1 MSIQSDLTA
10 RTAAAFQA
18 IGLDPA
24 FGEVVPSQR
33 PELAQFQCN
42 GALPAAKT
50 AGRNPREIAQDVIDH
65 LRDATA
71 NSSPDGTAV
80 FADLSLAG
88 PGFINISVTDSFL
101 AAAVQDVSEHERLGV
116 DTDRPGKVLVD
127 YGGPNVAKELH
138 VGHLRP
144 ALIGES
150 LKRILAFAGY
160 DVTGDVHLGDWGLPM
175 GQLIAELAE
184 RNPDLPY
191 FDPDHTGPFPA
202 ESPVSVDE
210 LNKLYPEASAHSD
223 ADPEFARAARQATFE
238 LQDGRPGYRALWE
251 HFRTVSIDAMRK
263 VYDELGVHFERWY
276 GEATVHDL
284 MAPMVA
290 AMLEDGVATRSNGA
304 VVVEVAEPDDRKEI
318 PPFVVVKSDG
328 AYLYTTTDLAT
339 IQDRVQ
345 DGFTEIIYV
354 VDVRQSDHFEQLFRA
369 ARKSGI
375 APENLVLEHPGN
387 GLVNGPDGK
396 PLRTRSGDLPLLR
409 SLIVDSVDLA
419 RQRMSERGFGA
430 DYPDGEREQVAHL
443 VGLAALKYGDLQ
455 NHRTSNY
462 LFDLERFTSF
472 DGKTGPYLLYGAVRM
487 SSILREASERG
498 VAPGT
503 VVAPRGDEDRA
514 LMLQLLRLPEVIDRA
529 VEHRAPSQV
538 AEHAYELVA
547 FFNRFYEACRI
558 LVEQDS
564 AMQRSWLRLV
574 DLSHRQLSAM
584 LGLLVIEV
592 PERM

>member
-1 MSIQSDLTA
+1 MSIQRDLTD
-10 RTAAAFQA
+10 RFAAAFEA
-18 IGLDPA
+18 IELERA
-24 FGEVVPSQR
+24 LGEVVPSQR

-42 GALPAAKT
+42 GALPAASA
-50 AGRNPREIAQDVIDH
+50 AGRNPREIAQDVIEH
-65 LRDATA
+65 LWA
-71 NSSPDGTAV
+71 SPDNTGPDGASV
-80 FADLSLAG
+80 FADLSIAG
-88 PGFINISVTDSFL
+88 PGFINVSVTDAFL
-101 AAAVQDVSEHERLGV
+101 AEAVERSASHERFDI
-116 DTDRPGKVLVD
+116 DTQRPGKILVD

-150 LKRILAFAGY
+150 LKRILGFAGY

-184 RNPDLPY
+184 RLPDLPY
-191 FDPDHTGPFPA
+191 LDPDFTGPYPD
-202 ESPVSVDE
+202 ESPVTVDE
-210 LNKLYPEASAHSD
+210 LNRLYPEASAHCD
-223 ADPEFARAARQATFE
+223 ADPVFAQAARQATFE

-251 HFRTVSIDAMRK
+251 HFRRVSIEAMRQ
-263 VYDELGVHFERWY
+263 VYDDLGVHFERWD
-276 GEATVHDL
+276 GESTVHDR
-284 MAPMVA
+284 MGPMVA
-290 AMLEDGVATRSNGA
+290 ALQENGVAVKSNGA
-304 VVVEVAEPDDRKEI
+304 IVVDVAEPDDRKEL

-339 IQDRVQ
+339 IADRVD
-345 DGFTEIIYV
+345 DGFTELIYV

-375 APENLVLEHPGN
+375 APEGLVLEHPGN

-409 SLIVDSVDLA
+409 SLIADSVDLA
-419 RQRMSERGFGA
+419 RRRMEERGFGA
-430 DYPDGEREQVAHL
+430 GYPAEEREQVARL
-443 VGLAALKYGDLQ
+443 VGLAALKYGDLH

-462 LFDLERFTSF
+462 TFDLERFTSF
-472 DGKTGPYLLYGAVRM
+472 EGKTGPYLLYGAVRM
-487 SSILREASERG
+487 HSILREAAERRL
-498 VAPGT
+498 APGPI
-503 VVAPRGDEDRA
+503 VAPRRDEDRA

-538 AEHAYELVA
+538 AEHAYELVS

-558 LVEQDS
+558 LAEADTAVQ
-564 AMQRSWLRLV
+564 ASWLRLV
-574 DLSHRQLSAM
+574 DLTHRQLNA
-584 LGLLVIEV
+584 LLDLLVIEV